1 MTYYDIFIGSVIDLN
16 SKFYFLYLYIFLKLN
31 NKHKIMFDIAVSSPQ

>member
-16 SKFYFLYLYIFLKLN
+16 SKLYFLCLYIFLKLN
-31 NKHKIMFDIAVSSPQ
+31 NKHKFIG